1 MYLVVRTYE
10 HTDPSYG
17 EEGFRRVREDLLPVL
32 SEMDGFVSYCSA
44 YDPDRGTVTSV
55 SIYWTREAAEEANR
69 AAVEWCGYASDHER
83 RHGGK
88 PWRYVL
94 IPHDAVEANRTLAG
108 LTAQFT
114 VK

>member
-10 HTDPSYG
+10 HTDQSYG
-17 EEGFRRVREDLLPVL
+17 EEGFRRVREDLLPLL

-69 AAVEWCGYASDHER
+69 AAVEWGSKNLATMGTVNPTAWVGDIL
-83 RHGGK
+83 
-88 PWRYVL
+88 V
-94 IPHDAVEANRTLAG
+94 AAEALP
-108 LTAQFT
+108 LS
-114 VK
+114 